1 MKSDSGKVF
10 QGLNLLSGTV
20 HPPFPPKERF
30 LPGVVDDRGV
40 VVTIVDVNE
49 VVVAVGSVVVYSAR
63 NGVVCRMCFRK
74 EYAVLGSK

>member
-49 VVVAVGSVVVYSAR
+49 VVVAVGSVVVYSEWQGNVRR
-63 NGVVCRMCFRK
+63 NAFQK
-74 EYAVLGSK
+74 EKEW